1 MYVYNPSNFSVN
13 YATSAGNSDSVDG
26 LHSSNI
32 VSGGSNKKSISLAGG
47 NANTSDSTNA
57 SGFYYGSNTTGM
69 PSTDWWN

>member
-1 MYVYNPSNFSVN
+1 MASRASISVN
-13 YATSAGNSDSVDG
+13 YASSSGNSDSIDG

-32 VSGGSNKKSISLAGG
+32 VSGGANKKSISLTGG

-69 PSTDWWN
+69 PSTD